1 MPRPASLNYEM
12 VAQAAKT
19 LKDQGANPTI
29 SKVREVLGTGSLA
42 VIGRHLKVWKAGG
55 PSAAD
60 AAVTPTPA
68 KAPQQKTL
76 DITPPAKAEPA
87 KSETLETV
95 EVVELKPVAE
105 APVKQEKAAD
115 QSADNQRQDRQP
127 RDKGRRLFNKR
138 NNNNNHNNHHNKNR
152 NRNNHHNNHYQN
164 RERLGYEVELEEDPQ
179 PRHEEPEF
187 HSIESLEAMDRQAL
201 MKLVRRLESILYK
214 EQVRREAA
222 DKMSHDAMQYAEVIK
237 EQVAQRINDLRA
249 SMQITID
256 QLKSEV
262 KAANQQAE
270 KDLLFYRQQ
279 LEKANKALLKD

>member
-19 LKDQGANPTI
+19 LKEQGANPTI

-60 AAVTPTPA
+60 AAVTSAPA

-76 DITPPAKAEPA
+76 DITPPAKAELA
-87 KSETLETV
+87 KSETV

-105 APVKQEKAAD
+105 APVKQEK
-115 QSADNQRQDRQP
+115 SQDRQP

-152 NRNNHHNNHYQN
+152 NRHNQHNHHHQN

-279 LEKANKALLKD
+279 LEKANKALLQS

>member
-19 LKDQGANPTI
+19 LKDQGANSTI

-42 VIGRHLKVWKAGG
+42 VIGRHLKIWKAGG

-60 AAVTPTPA
+60 AAVTPAPA

-76 DITPPAKAEPA
+76 DIAPPAKSEPA
-87 KSETLETV
+87 KSETVETV

-105 APVKQEKAAD
+105 APAKQEKAD
-115 QSADNQRQDRQP
+115 EQGGDNQRQDRQP

-138 NNNNNHNNHHNKNR
+138 NNNNHHNKNR
-152 NRNNHHNNHYQN
+152 NRNNQHNHHHQN

-179 PRHEEPEF
+179 PRHDEEPEF
-187 HSIESLEAMDRQAL
+187 HSMESLEAMDRQAL

-237 EQVAQRINDLRA
+237 EQVAQRINDVRT
-249 SMQITID
+249 SMQITVD
-256 QLKSEV
+256 QLKTEV

>member
-60 AAVTPTPA
+60 AAVTPSPT

-76 DITPPAKAEPA
+76 DITPSAKAAPA
-87 KSETLETV
+87 QSETVETV

-105 APVKQEKAAD
+105 APVKQEKAVE
-115 QSADNQRQDRQP
+115 QGADNQRQDRQP

-138 NNNNNHNNHHNKNR
+138 NNNT
-152 NRNNHHNNHYQN
+152 
-164 RERLGYEVELEEDPQ
+164 Q
-179 PRHEEPEF
+179 PNTPNTPNTI
-187 HSIESLEAMDRQAL
+187 SP
-201 MKLVRRLESILYK
+201 KLHK
-214 EQVRREAA
+214 
-222 DKMSHDAMQYAEVIK
+222 
-237 EQVAQRINDLRA
+237 
-249 SMQITID
+249 
-256 QLKSEV
+256 
-262 KAANQQAE
+262 
-270 KDLLFYRQQ
+270 
-279 LEKANKALLKD
+279 